1 MGFFCFVYLI
11 FEIAEIDFLLYKEVQ
26 RGEKF
31 ALHTIQMVAAQAL
44 LAWSKSFALTADD
57 FMSTAHPALTSH

>member
-1 MGFFCFVYLI
+1 MGFFFCFIYLI
-11 FEIAEIDFLLYKEVQ
+11 FEIDFLLYKEVQ

-31 ALHTIQMVAAQAL
+31 ALHNIQMVAAQAL